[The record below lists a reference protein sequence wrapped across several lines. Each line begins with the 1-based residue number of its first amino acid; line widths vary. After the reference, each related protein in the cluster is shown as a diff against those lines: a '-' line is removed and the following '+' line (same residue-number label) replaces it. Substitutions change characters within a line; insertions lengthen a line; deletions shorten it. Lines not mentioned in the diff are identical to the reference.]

1 MSNED
6 FKLYLLNTISM
17 ILSFSN
23 IENAL
28 KLVLLSVSIFYTILK
43 IRETLKQKNNG
54 QGNS

>member
-43 IRETLKQKNNG
+43 IRETLKQKNDG

>member
-54 QGNS
+54 QDNS

>member
-6 FKLYLLNTISM
+6 LKLYLLNTISM

-54 QGNS
+54 QGDS